1 MYKEEKVI
9 NGVLCV
15 RYKPDAEFTPY
26 TVEELTTRVLEDE
39 TRIHNLKILIESTG
53 DEYI

>member
-15 RYKPDAEFTPY
+15 RYRPDAEFVPY
-26 TVEELTTRVLEDE
+26 TVEELTSKNDTSNDDIVYPNE
-39 TRIHNLKILIESTG
+39 
-53 DEYI
+53 